1 MVTMT
6 IIFFIVLFLVF
17 FAGIALVISITRLT
31 IESEKLQKD
40 KFFKLQKELRELY
53 AKSTPDKTEIE
64 KLLKKYT
71 LIK

>member
-17 FAGIALVISITRLT
+17 IAGIALVISITRLT
-31 IESEKLQKD
+31 ILQKD
-40 KFFKLQKELRELY
+40 KFFNLQKELRELY
-53 AKSTPDKTEIE
+53 AKSAPDKTEIE

-71 LIK
+71 IIK

>member
-40 KFFKLQKELRELY
+40 KFFNLQKELRELY
-53 AKSTPDKTEIE
+53 KSTPDKTEIE

-71 LIK
+71 IIK

>member
-1 MVTMT
+1 MVAMA

-17 FAGIALVISITRLT
+17 IAGIALVISITRLT

-40 KFFKLQKELRELY
+40 KFFNLQKELRELY

>member
-1 MVTMT
+1 MVAMA

-17 FAGIALVISITRLT
+17 VAGIALVISITRLV

-40 KFFKLQKELRELY
+40 KFFNLQKELRELY
-53 AKSTPDKTEIE
+53 TKSPDKTEIE